1 MRNAR
6 SRMTN
11 CNRSP
16 WLPCLLFAIAATAQF
31 NDTFKFTVDLLDGM
45 VDVDGASE
53 WWGGSP
59 FTINNVTGYR
69 TSTGSGS
76 SGCAFV
82 GTGFEV
88 QGLARWRDSNHQVND
103 SDPQSRYPVLGFL
116 QTPTAGPSGP
126 NTQLNSTVHD
136 TPDLMSAAG
145 LNLSAYELRWTYTSE
160 AEFEFH
166 NLTIDIPVRTQ
177 A

>member
-1 MRNAR
+1 MRNPR

-31 NDTFKFTVDLLDGM
+31 NDTFKFTVDSLDGM